1 MLKEKNIGSKILL
14 ELKSYGG
21 GIREQKILRWLLK
34 IFNILFYAKKKKFN
48 RSLPFG
54 DYFVDRWE
62 KAKALGFGEGTSV
75 YDNVLVLGNVK
86 VGKNCWIGPNVVLD
100 GSGGLE
106 IGDNCSIS
114 AGVQIYSHDSIKWA
128 ISGGKEDYEY
138 AKTVIGNNVYIG
150 PNVIIKKGVKIGDKV
165 VIGANSFVN
174 CDIPSNSKAYGNP
187 VNIKEINL

>member
-1 MLKEKNIGSKILL
+1 MLKEEELNSKILQ
-14 ELKSYGG
+14 ELKDYGG
-21 GIREQKILRWLLK
+21 GIREQKVLNWFLK
-34 IFNILFYAKKKKFN
+34 VFLILFRGKKNKFK

-62 KAKALGFGEGTSV
+62 KAKALSFGEGTSV

-100 GSGGLE
+100 GSGELE
-106 IGDNCSIS
+106 IGDYCSIS

-138 AKTVIGNNVYIG
+138 AKTIIGNNVYIG
-150 PNVIIKKGVKIGDKV
+150 PNVIIQKGVKIGDKV

-174 CDIPSNSKAYGNP
+174 CDIPSNSKAYGSP
-187 VNIKEINL
+187 VKIKEMNV